1 MVVEEDC
8 LLHGKRLWTT
18 TTLTTLDDD
27 DFDDFDVNDD
37 RKRDDD
43 GWFEISKSWSII
55 IIVVVGAF

>member
-1 MVVEEDC
+1 M
-8 LLHGKRLWTT
+8 
-18 TTLTTLDDD
+18 DDD

-55 IIVVVGAF
+55 IIIVVVGAF